1 MAEVEDLQRHM
12 VLYQTYLNYFERQS
26 ETLANNE
33 ENDYC
38 GKNKGA
44 LLSSSFM
51 QGTLTPGEQMFF
63 VREKS
68 VVSHLL
74 MFSGESGSVLLLRS
88 TEKLVSSWTDLK

>member
-1 MAEVEDLQRHM
+1 MLAGVLMAEVEDLQRHM

-51 QGTLTPGEQMFF
+51 QGTLTPREQKFI
-63 VREKS
+63 VKEK
-68 VVSHLL
+68 H
-74 MFSGESGSVLLLRS
+74 GIS
-88 TEKLVSSWTDLK
+88 TF